1 MMSEKTLESPFDTE
15 IKPVNPKGNQ
25 PWIFIGR
32 TDAEAEASILWH
44 WIQKA
49 DSLEKILMLG
59 KTEGKNRSG
68 WQRMRWLD
76 SITDSMDMSEQ
87 TVGVSEGQGS
97 LTCCSSW
104 GHKEIQLSDCTTI
117 TRKNTCRY
125 LKIMNSK
132 KISFRWKRLP
142 GKEEPGVQIW
152 RIYMSEDT
160 QRKREWWSGKEWK
173 YHKEKKVS

>member
-49 DSLEKILMLG
+49 NSLEKILMLG
-59 KTEGKNRSG
+59 KTEGKNRRG
-68 WQRMRWLD
+68 WQRMRWLE

-97 LTCCSSW
+97 LTCCRSW
-104 GHKEIQLSDCTTI
+104 GHKEIQLSDRTTI

-125 LKIMNSK
+125 LRIMNSK
-132 KISFRWKRLP
+132 KISFRWKKKIREGYL
-142 GKEEPGVQIW
+142 KRRTW
-152 RIYMSEDT
+152 YADLKDIYVRRYT
-160 QRKREWWSGKEWK
+160 
-173 YHKEKKVS
+173 EKKRMVEW